1 MADSPIIFK
10 RTKAKH
16 AQRARDSPA
25 DTLDEQQKGEEEPS
39 PSSLATK
46 VRNKAKQR
54 TKPKSNLS
62 FGGEEDGGEEVF
74 QVKKSSLSRKLT
86 LGKHPASP
94 GAPPTNLDQASISS
108 QPTSGPVYDA
118 AYLSELKAN
127 TPSARPPLPKDAI
140 DVDVSMDVD
149 DIGMVSLDTFG
160 DGEVTIPSESSVL
173 AAKQKRERMRTTG
186 GTDEDF
192 ISLSVTKREDVYQ
205 GPHPESR
212 LMREEDDLG
221 EGDDEFAEFT
231 SAQERIALGKKSRK
245 VEAGKRRDTMKEMI
259 ADAEEVD
266 EETEEWEQE
275 QLRRGGMSAIEQL
288 EKASAKP
295 VYKPTPSPLP
305 FDDPES
311 QRLTFCPV
319 PPLTSI
325 PSLDAA
331 TARLTSMMTSLT
343 TSHAQHTASMTS
355 LGSEHKQLDD
365 RESEMRNMVS
375 TAEEKRSWFAAF
387 REWMESVAIFLDEKF
402 PQLEKLEEEHISIVK
417 ERRDMIRQRRHADD
431 EDDLSYFLGSLPVP
445 PHTEPE
451 ELDELGR
458 IIPRANPA
466 AARRDRR
473 SSRITRR
480 SHRKSV
486 EEEGYSTDSELPPS
500 DAADY
505 RTALQKLAMR
515 RDDILSDVKAK
526 EFKDPSLGIG
536 KWFGEWRRRF
546 GDSYVGAWGGLG
558 MVGAWE
564 FWVRLE
570 IVGWNPLEVFA
581 TSDNLDDHEE
591 PQMGPDGDLVAAMI
605 STSVL
610 PRLSKIVE
618 GGGLDPNSSRDI
630 RRIVDLAEEIE
641 TSVEKNNPKF
651 QNFLKTVVDT
661 FKESFVESYRLK
673 KQYLDLNQS
682 RFDPEA
688 VPARRRLLTRQRKLL
703 TNILRWRRYTGEQF
717 GIGELVTKLVENC
730 MLPIAESGWDVGGE
744 ESLRKVAAA
753 IPAELMPRQL
763 KARLGA

>member
-16 AQRARDSPA
+16 TQRARETPA
-25 DTLDEQQKGEEEPS
+25 ETPVEQPKGEEEPS

-54 TKPKSNLS
+54 AKPKSNLS
-62 FGGEEDGGEEVF
+62 FGGEEDGGEEIF

-94 GAPPTNLDQASISS
+94 GVLPTNLDQASISP
-108 QPTSGPVYDA
+108 QPSSGPIYDA
-118 AYLSELKAN
+118 AYLSELKAS
-127 TPSARPPLPKDAI
+127 TPSARPPLPKDAT

-149 DIGMVSLDTFG
+149 DMGVVSLDAFG
-160 DGEVTIPSESSVL
+160 DGEATIPSESSVL

-245 VEAGKRRDTMKEMI
+245 AEAGKRRDAMKEMI

-288 EKASAKP
+288 EKAPVKP
-295 VYKPTPSPLP
+295 VYRPAPI
-305 FDDPES
+305 
-311 QRLTFCPV
+311 

-331 TARLTSMMTSLT
+331 TARLTTMMTSLT
-343 TSHAQHTASMTS
+343 TSHAQHTASMAS
-355 LGSEHKQLDD
+355 LSSEHKQLDD
-365 RESEMRNMVS
+365 RESDMRDMVS

-387 REWMESVAIFLDEKF
+387 REWMESVATFLDEKF
-402 PQLEKLEEEHISIVK
+402 PQLEKLEEEHISIIK
-417 ERRDMIRQRRHADD
+417 EKRDMIRQRRHADD

-473 SSRITRR
+473 SSRIARR
-480 SHRKSV
+480 SHRKST
-486 EEEGYSTDSELPPS
+486 EEEGFSTDAELPPS
-500 DAADY
+500 DATDY
-505 RTALQKLAMR
+505 HTALQKLAMR

-526 EFKDPSLGIG
+526 EFKDPSLGVG

-546 GDSYVGAWGGLG
+546 TDSYVGAWGGLG
-558 MVGAWE
+558 MISAWE

-570 IVGWNPLEVFA
+570 IIGWNPLEDPRSLDNFGWYEA
-581 TSDNLDDHEE
+581 LYRYSRPSDNLDDGEE

-605 STSVL
+605 STCVL

-618 GGGLDPNSSRDI
+618 SGGLDPNSSRDV
-630 RRIVDLAEEIE
+630 RRVVDLAEEIE
-641 TSVEKNNPKF
+641 ISVEKNNPKF

-661 FKESFVESYRLK
+661 FKESFVESYRLE

-730 MLPIAESGWDVGGE
+730 MMPIAESGWDVGGE

-753 IPAELMPRQL
+753 IPAELIPWQL